1 MSGLPSGV
9 ATLVPPAREPGAG
22 ADVLLVSTYE
32 LGHQPLLPAQAQAA
46 LRQAGHRVR
55 CVDLAVEEPG
65 ALVAALAGAELVA
78 IAVPM
83 HTAARLGI
91 ALAERLRA
99 AAPAAHLCLFGLY
112 AGELAASVGASSP
125 DAAPGGSPIVDSLIA
140 DSLIGGEFEP
150 ALVALAGC
158 IADRAPGVAPRAVVP
173 PAGVEPEAPVPAFL
187 RQRFAVPDRAGLPPL
202 ASYARCDTGSELVL
216 AGYVEATRGCAHRCT
231 HCPLTPVYGGRLRL
245 VDREVVLADAAQ
257 QIEAGARHLTFG
269 DPDFL
274 NAVPHS
280 LAIVEELARRHPAV
294 TFDATIKVEHLLR
307 HEALLPRLRDAGL
320 LFVTSAFES
329 TSDRVLAELEKG
341 HVAADLERALTATRD
356 HGIALRPTWVAF
368 TPWGGLDDYRAM
380 LAFVE
385 RHGLAGAAPA
395 VQYALRL
402 LLPPGSPLVPRI
414 DAAGLLEGY
423 DAAGL
428 THRWRHP
435 DSRMERLAADAAA
448 IVEDE
453 AAAGAGAAAHEHG
466 RPASATAAVL
476 ARLADAAAALADE
489 RPAPRPPAEEAAPPP
504 FVPGL
509 TESWFC

>member
-1 MSGLPSGV
+1 VSGPPLGI
-9 ATLVPPAREPGAG
+9 ATPTPLARQPGFA

-32 LGHQPLLPAQAQAA
+32 LGHQPLLLAQAQAA

-55 CVDLAVEEPG
+55 CVDLAVEEPE
-65 ALVAALAGAELVA
+65 ALVAGLAGAELIA

-83 HTAARLGI
+83 HTAARLAI

-99 AAPAAHLCLFGLY
+99 AAPSAHLSLFGLY
-112 AGELAASVGASSP
+112 ASELSASVDAAS
-125 DAAPGGSPIVDSLIA
+125 DSRLV

-150 ALVALAGC
+150 ALVALAAGV
-158 IADRAPGVAPRAVVP
+158 AARAPRVVPREVAP
-173 PAGVEPEAPVPAFL
+173 PAGVEPDAPAPAFP
-187 RQRFAVPDRAGLPPL
+187 RQRFAVPDRAGLPSL
-202 ASYARCDTGSELVL
+202 DRYAHCDTGGELVL
-216 AGYVEATRGCAHRCT
+216 AGYVETSRGCAHRCT

-257 QIEAGARHLTFG
+257 LIEAGTRHLTFG

-280 LAIVEELARRHPAV
+280 LAIVEELARSHAGV
-294 TFDATIKVEHLLR
+294 TFDATIKVEHLLE

-341 HVAADLERALTATRD
+341 HVAADLERALAATRD

-368 TPWGGLDDYRAM
+368 TPWGTLDDYRAM
-380 LAFVE
+380 LDFVA

-414 DAAGLLEGY
+414 EAAGLLDGF

-428 THRWRHP
+428 TYRWHHP
-435 DSRMERLAADAAA
+435 DPRMERLATEAGA
-448 IVEDE
+448 IVEADVGASTGAADHDHRRP
-453 AAAGAGAAAHEHG
+453 AAA
-466 RPASATAAVL
+466 TAEVL
-476 ARLADAAAALADE
+476 ARLRDAAVAAAGE
-489 RPAPRPPAEEAAPPP
+489 TPVPRPPAHEAAPPP